1 MSVLK
6 WWIADSIICYNKAM
20 VVCITFLI
28 PLLSSPWLL
37 LKSLNTRSFSILSCL
52 WHSLLYFRLY
62 NHLYILLV
70 MQKNLFLATLDT
82 GITAKQC
89 TTSHTHIVS
98 RSLCPSITSS
108 GFYSRCR
115 AGSMLNLVSATAL
128 SIQMKWYLPGT
139 VLSTYL
145 EMSAFL
151 PVSFQRFLSCSF
163 VPSLTFCFHMCCS
176 AVCFL
181 ITIKVAF
188 LICVCKKLQK
198 FVWKKINLANLWLK
212 SFWHD

>member
-28 PLLSSPWLL
+28 PLLSLPWLL

-52 WHSLLYFRLY
+52 WHGLLFFRFY
-62 NHLYILLV
+62 NHLCILLI
-70 MQKNLFLATLDT
+70 MEKNLFLATLDL

-98 RSLCPSITSS
+98 RILCPNNTSR

-115 AGSMLNLVSATAL
+115 AASMLNQVSATAL
-128 SIQMKWYLPGT
+128 SIQTKWYLPGT
-139 VLSTYL
+139 VLFTYL
-145 EMSAFL
+145 EMSTFL
-151 PVSFQRFLSCSF
+151 PVLFQRFLSCSF
-163 VPSLTFCFHMCCS
+163 TPSLIFCFLMSYS
-176 AVCFL
+176 AVYFL

-188 LICVCKKLQK
+188 SIHVCKNLQK
-198 FVWKKINLANLWLK
+198 FIWKKINLANLCLK